1 MFEQKVSR
9 LLAKN
14 VYLLTFTHLILK
26 DAPLEQQQQQ
36 QQQQQHLTAP
46 YFSKT

>member
-36 QQQQQHLTAP
+36 QQQQHLTAP

>member
-1 MFEQKVSR
+1 MIEQKVSR

-36 QQQQQHLTAP
+36 HQQQHLTAP

>member
-1 MFEQKVSR
+1 MFEQKDSR

-36 QQQQQHLTAP
+36 QQQHLTAP

>member
-36 QQQQQHLTAP
+36 QQQHLTAP

>member
-36 QQQQQHLTAP
+36 QHLTAP

>member
-36 QQQQQHLTAP
+36 QQHLTAP